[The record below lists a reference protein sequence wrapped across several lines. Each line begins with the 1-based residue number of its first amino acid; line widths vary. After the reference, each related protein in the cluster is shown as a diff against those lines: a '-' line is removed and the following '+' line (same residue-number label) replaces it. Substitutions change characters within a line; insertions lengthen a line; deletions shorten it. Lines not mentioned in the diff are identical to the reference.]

1 MEMCYIPLNHLNL
14 RTWWKP
20 LCERACDTDLAYKEC
35 AKGCA
40 SGELQEGWA
49 CHIGCRKLDTA
60 MKHRFG
66 DCPSTG
72 ALEPKEGSEHW
83 LSLRDAGA
91 SAPPCILDLDCP
103 GNKKCCSRI
112 CMVPT
117 FGDDI
122 PELVQPPQITEGNR
136 PRSFELTW
144 NVAGE
149 NKPSFAE
156 PVIYVLQVRTYFG
169 PEFDPMAANAWKTLT
184 MTTIPGAR
192 LSEPDVGWWYQYRIA
207 AVNRFGSR
215 GFGDSTTPPV
225 HLTSQLPQAA
235 SAPRQLVD
243 GVWRFQADGGVH
255 VRIEWKAPT
264 TAVIPVTEY
273 RISWAPEDSSSD
285 KRAVFEDKMSTF
297 LHIVPASQTHYLLR
311 NLKANMSYHIQ
322 VQAISSWGSK
332 TFTSAP
338 ASHFIITP
346 ELPKREPYYQHQSY
360 PGHGVSNLGYGGT
373 QVPCSCDNVRE
384 RGGASKLQIS
394 SNFRP
399 LRFPQSPGGFLTVR
413 FANDPGVSDGQFLKT
428 ILTVNEFAESYNA
441 QFSEGENLSPKLLTI
456 QWKQQACIET
466 GEQISKTFMPLK
478 PLDEFGSGSAGSEY
492 SRFLMLEPVEHGEEV
507 GLLPEGQLTRTGRVE
522 ISSLQLNCHYAIFVA
537 PNKRKSN
544 GATLQQHTDQPP
556 IHIGCLCTPACF
568 DDQSIPWASHF
579 SCSTKES
586 DALLPPTNLRSQLVS
601 DTSFIYNMS
610 WRPPTT
616 MRHLRSPRPD
626 IGPELNLSEI
636 FYRVTWGPA
645 MDRHLTPH
653 TLRLM
658 ADPYPRL
665 SPTESQTKVLPSTK
679 TSILLNSLQ
688 PNSVYVFKIQL
699 IHLRSSEHLGSQQEE
714 SLSKI
719 IQASREVFLY
729 VQTPLQGIKDDSF
742 RSVGGAIRKVNTRF
756 LMTLLLFWTFLYLTS
771 PR

>member
-1 MEMCYIPLNHLNL
+1 MEMNVQGTNM
-14 RTWWKP
+14 
-20 LCERACDTDLAYKEC
+20 CERACDTGLAYKEC
-35 AKGCA
+35 AKECA
-40 SGELQEGWA
+40 SGELQEGWV
-49 CHIGCRKLDTA
+49 CHTGCQKLDTA
-60 MKHRFG
+60 VKNRFG
-66 DCPSTG
+66 DCPSTD
-72 ALEPKEGSEHW
+72 ALQSKEGSEPW
-83 LSLRDAGA
+83 MPLRDEGA
-91 SAPPCILDLDCP
+91 SAPLCTLDLDCP
-103 GNKKCCSRI
+103 EKKKCCSGI
-112 CMVPT
+112 CMTPT
-117 FGDDI
+117 FGSDI

-136 PRSFELTW
+136 PRSFELAW
-144 NVAGE
+144 NVGGE
-149 NKPSFAE
+149 NKASVTE
-156 PVIYVLQVRTYFG
+156 PIIYVLQVRTYFG
-169 PEFDPMAANAWKTLT
+169 PEFDPMAANAWKTLI

-207 AVNRFGSR
+207 AVSRFGSR

-225 HLTSQLPQAA
+225 RLTSQLPQAA

-255 VRIEWKAPT
+255 VRIEWKAPA

-273 RISWAPEDSSSD
+273 RISWAPEDSSPD
-285 KRAVFEDKMSTF
+285 KRVVFEDKMTTF

-332 TFTSAP
+332 TFVSVP

-346 ELPKREPYYQHQSY
+346 GLPKREPYHQIRTHPADGLPS
-360 PGHGVSNLGYGGT
+360 PGYDGIQMACN
-373 QVPCSCDNVRE
+373 CDNVRA
-384 RGGASKLQIS
+384 RSSANRLQIS

-399 LRFPQSPGGFLTVR
+399 LRFPQSSGGFLTIR

-428 ILTVNEFAESYNA
+428 ILTVNEFAESYDSV
-441 QFSEGENLSPKLLTI
+441 FSEGEKLPPKLLTI

-478 PLDEFGSGSAGSEY
+478 PLDEFGSGSVRSEN
-492 SRFLMLEPVEHGEEV
+492 SRFLVLEPVEHGEEV
-507 GLLPEGQLTRTGRVE
+507 GPLPEGQLTRIGRVE

-537 PNKRKSN
+537 PNKLKSTD
-544 GATLQQHTDQPP
+544 ATRQQRTDQPP
-556 IHIGCLCTPACF
+556 ILIGCLCTPACF
-568 DDQSIPWASHF
+568 DDQSMPWASHF
-579 SCSTKES
+579 GCSIKES

-610 WRPPTT
+610 WGPPTN
-616 MRHLRSPRPD
+616 MRHPRSPRPD

-679 TSILLNSLQ
+679 TSFLLNSLQ
-688 PNSVYVFKIQL
+688 PNSVYIFKVQL
-699 IHLRSSEHLGSQQEE
+699 IHLGPSRRLNSQQED
-714 SLSKI
+714 SLSEI
-719 IQASREVFLY
+719 TQASREVFLY
-729 VQTPLQGIKDDSF
+729 VQTPLRGIEANSF
-742 RSVGGAIRKVNTRF
+742 RSVGNATTDVNTRF
-756 LMTLLLFWTFLYLTS
+756 LM
-771 PR
+771 